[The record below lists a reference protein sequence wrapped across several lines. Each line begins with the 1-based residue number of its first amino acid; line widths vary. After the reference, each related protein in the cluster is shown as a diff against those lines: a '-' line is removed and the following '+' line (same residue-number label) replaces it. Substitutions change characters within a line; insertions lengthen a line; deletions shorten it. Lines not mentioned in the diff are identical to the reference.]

1 MGEGDFRSLNK
12 ILIIGLG
19 LMGGSFAKALKDRGF
34 DGKIYGMDLNE
45 RALDLA
51 MELEIIDGH
60 LAPHSNKVRDIDL
73 VVLATPIRKYK
84 DVIEA
89 MSQNLNSNVMV
100 SDLGS
105 VKNIYED
112 LKGVLPEGVRFI
124 GGHPMAGSEKSGVEN
139 ADGNLFDGRCFFI
152 TPYEDER
159 GIKSLEKLIE
169 LTGAKVQ
176 RVCPKTHDKMT
187 ALTSH
192 LPHLSAAI
200 LVDLL
205 EDFNPNASSKFVGK
219 GFKDSTRIA
228 SGAPEVWKDIFVSNK
243 EMVQTIECFQKRLE
257 DFKRAIELEDEAFL
271 IEKLSRIK
279 ISRDQMIEK

>member
-1 MGEGDFRSLNK
+1 MGEGDFRNLKK

-19 LMGGSFAKALKDRGF
+19 LMGGSFAKALKKREF
-34 DGKIYGMDLNE
+34 DGEIYGMDLNGE
-45 RALDLA
+45 ALKIAEDLG
-51 MELEIIDGH
+51 IIDGS
-60 LAPHSNKVRDIDL
+60 LAPQSSQIRDIDL

-84 DVIEA
+84 TIIAA
-89 MSQNLNSNVMV
+89 MGENLREDAIV

-112 LKGVLPEGVRFI
+112 LKEVLPRGVKFI

-139 ADGNLFDGRCFFI
+139 SDGDLFDGRWFFI
-152 TPYEDER
+152 TPYESET
-159 GIKSLEKLIE
+159 GICVLEELINM
-169 LTGAKVQ
+169 TGANVQ

-187 ALTSH
+187 AFTSH

-205 EDFNPNASSKFVGK
+205 EDLSPNSSSKFVGK

-257 DFKRAIELEDEAFL
+257 DFKRAIEMQDEVFL
-271 IEKLSRIK
+271 IDKLNRIK